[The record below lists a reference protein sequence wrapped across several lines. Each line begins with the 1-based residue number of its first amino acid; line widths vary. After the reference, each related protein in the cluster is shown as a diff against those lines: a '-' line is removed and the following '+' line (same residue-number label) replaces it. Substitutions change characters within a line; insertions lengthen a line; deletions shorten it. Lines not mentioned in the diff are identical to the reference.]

1 MRTAQLCFL
10 ALTLLGFAQIFFNG
24 VADGF
29 PLLLVLGF
37 TGVFGIELILK
48 VFPKASA
55 QDSRRGQ
62 HQYNAVHPEQSPQAI
77 VQPPPVPNVGVPG
90 AEKPNAGTKR
100 EDQLSAARSW
110 TTERRAAAL
119 AGLLA
124 KGRITEEEFRRRYKS
139 LTQDAK
145 E

>member
-1 MRTAQLCFL
+1 MRTVQYCFL
-10 ALTLLGFAQIFFNG
+10 ALTLLGFAQIFFYG

-29 PLLLVLGF
+29 PVILVLGF
-37 TGVFGIELILK
+37 AGVFGIEIILK
-48 VFPKASA
+48 IFPKASS
-55 QDSRRGQ
+55 QVSRRGH
-62 HQYNAVHPEQSPQAI
+62 HQYNAAHHEQSPQAN
-77 VQPPPVPNVGVPG
+77 VQPPPVPNVGVPAAG
-90 AEKPNAGTKR
+90 KPNAGTKR
-100 EDQLSAARSW
+100 EDQLNAARPW